1 MVIRKSGHI
10 KSKLYYLLRPEFPI
24 FLLDRPQPVVF
35 DAGLSCAGKLYV
47 QAIKAVLGDRQPS
60 ILFLTHSHWDH
71 CGSVSTLKKAFPDMK
86 VAASAMVAEVVKR
99 PNALALIRKLNEEAA
114 AQMRAVVPGVDSLL
128 VNEPFSPFEVD
139 VELKDQQEFDL
150 GDGTTVLVLATPGHT
165 QDHHSF
171 YLPQEKIL
179 IAGEAAGVY
188 YGPNTISPEFVSDYD
203 AYLSSLSDWLVFRL
217 RSIVRDTMPAW
228 WARRKSA
235 IILGDRFAKPYDSRN
250 GYSNFS
256 MRNKAQSSVSLSES
270 KQNSSTATKNSSS
283 RKQRTC

>member
-10 KSKLYYLLRPEFPI
+10 KHKLYYLLHPDFPV
-24 FLLDRPQPVVF
+24 FLLDRPQPAVF

-47 QAIKAVLGDRQPS
+47 EAIKSVLGNRQPS

-86 VAASAMVAEVVKR
+86 VAASALVAEVVRR
-99 PNALALIRKLNEEAA
+99 PNALALIRELNEAA
-114 AQMRAVVPGVDSLL
+114 AGEIRAVIPGVEDHL
-128 VNEPFSPFEVD
+128 VNEPFSPFKVD
-139 VELKDQQEFDL
+139 IELQDGQVFDL
-150 GDGTTVLVLATPGHT
+150 GDGTTVEVMATPGHT

-203 AYLSSLSDWLVFRL
+203 TYLSSLQRL
-217 RSIVRDTMPAW
+217 AVLPVEVYCQGHYACMVGEEEIRRYFEQSLRETM
-228 WARRKSA
+228 
-235 IILGDRFAKPYDSRN
+235 RFKERVYELL
-250 GYSNFS
+250 
-256 MRNKAQSSVSLSES
+256 MRNRVRLSVSFSG
-270 KQNSSTATKNSSS
+270 
-283 RKQRTC
+283 